1 MVYLYPGARVWLYGL
16 YNSGLVQGIELM
28 GSGMGQRFR
37 VYGLRVQGL
46 EGVAILQAKVYRQ
59 SFWMK
64 IYNHTNYKRTVC
76 WSTSP
81 ALRGLFFARL
91 PKGSV
96 NKKKVVRRG
105 IKNGKEIWTGTALL
119 KGTEPLCCKAR

>member
-16 YNSGLVQGIELM
+16 YNGGLVQGIELM

-37 VYGLRVQGL
+37 GLWVEGSGTGGSRDSASQG
-46 EGVAILQAKVYRQ
+46 LQAKLLDEDLLSYQLQAYRLLEHITC
-59 SFWMK
+59 FAWA
-64 IYNHTNYKRTVC
+64 V
-76 WSTSP
+76 
-81 ALRGLFFARL
+81 ARL

-105 IKNGKEIWTGTALL
+105 IKNGKEVWTGTALL